1 MNEPDLDPVRI
12 LIQKSGTRS
21 NSDVDGGGYIYS
33 ELYED
38 DIKAARQNKGVVI
51 EELFPRT
58 YRETPG
64 TKVPNEKWDTLTRVS
79 SLLNIETQLES
90 SYEQQKYYTL
100 QLIGPMLNEWRELL
114 GRKGVE
120 PLQHFPTYA
129 YLVKISDEQF
139 NALFNLDMVSNVQEF
154 GYYDKGIFLTDQTL
168 FDISD
173 LRPENIDNPYF
184 KKSVLLD
191 FVLQPATNPIGIS
204 RWLASRNVEIL
215 FNGPRQIRVHLKG
228 QLPLILEALRKPE
241 IQVIEE
247 PTKPTSFGLTPDA
260 VSALEDNG
268 LVSFQLRGKDQVIGV
283 ADVSIDTT
291 HHAIKDRILAVDYR
305 CGKDAN
311 LDSDGHGTHVSGIIL
326 GSYCGIA
333 HDAHLYF
340 QSLRKSNTEPF
351 AGVPYPLGELFE
363 EAYSKNVRIHNN
375 SWGSLSPKVPYP
387 INAMELDSFVRLHPD
402 MLIVAAAGN
411 SGKKNPIEFN
421 PSSLSD
427 LAIAKNA
434 LTVGAIKT
442 MNGDR
447 SLWAKSSVGPC
458 LDNERRIKPDVLAPG
473 VDILGPK
480 SVDCTKCENAFTS
493 EQDVRYTSLS
503 GTSQAAAI
511 VSGCAAIVRQYYSEQ
526 KHHLPSGALIKGTII
541 NGSNFLIWDI
551 EKAARTNDPNFALS
565 DEYEHPPNYFQGFG
579 YISLQSSI
587 PNDSDPN
594 LGLEF
599 IDSYDQQDL
608 LFTMRQDNSSEMRK
622 FRIKVN
628 GGKWLRVCLTW
639 FDSPNSNLQNILALM
654 VANEDRSKKWIG
666 NKGFIGTGDPDD
678 VFDNNNNVQIVRV
691 DQPVPGEYS
700 IKIFGR
706 QVIAPPQDYA
716 LVVTGSLGSNLV
728 LSDPNY

>member
-1 MNEPDLDPVRI
+1 
-12 LIQKSGTRS
+12 
-21 NSDVDGGGYIYS
+21 
-33 ELYED
+33 
-38 DIKAARQNKGVVI
+38 
-51 EELFPRT
+51 
-58 YRETPG
+58 
-64 TKVPNEKWDTLTRVS
+64 
-79 SLLNIETQLES
+79 
-90 SYEQQKYYTL
+90 
-100 QLIGPMLNEWRELL
+100 
-114 GRKGVE
+114 
-120 PLQHFPTYA
+120 
-129 YLVKISDEQF
+129 
-139 NALFNLDMVSNVQEF
+139 
-154 GYYDKGIFLTDQTL
+154 
-168 FDISD
+168 
-173 LRPENIDNPYF
+173 
-184 KKSVLLD
+184 
-191 FVLQPATNPIGIS
+191 
-204 RWLASRNVEIL
+204 
-215 FNGPRQIRVHLKG
+215 
-228 QLPLILEALRKPE
+228 
-241 IQVIEE
+241 
-247 PTKPTSFGLTPDA
+247 
-260 VSALEDNG
+260 
-268 LVSFQLRGKDQVIGV
+268 
-283 ADVSIDTT
+283 
-291 HHAIKDRILAVDYR
+291 
-305 CGKDAN
+305 
-311 LDSDGHGTHVSGIIL
+311 
-326 GSYCGIA
+326 
-333 HDAHLYF
+333 
-340 QSLRKSNTEPF
+340 
-351 AGVPYPLGELFE
+351 
-363 EAYSKNVRIHNN
+363 
-375 SWGSLSPKVPYP
+375 
-387 INAMELDSFVRLHPD
+387 
-402 MLIVAAAGN
+402 
-411 SGKKNPIEFN
+411 
-421 PSSLSD
+421 
-427 LAIAKNA
+427 
-434 LTVGAIKT
+434 
-442 MNGDR
+442 
-447 SLWAKSSVGPC
+447 
-458 LDNERRIKPDVLAPG
+458 LAPG